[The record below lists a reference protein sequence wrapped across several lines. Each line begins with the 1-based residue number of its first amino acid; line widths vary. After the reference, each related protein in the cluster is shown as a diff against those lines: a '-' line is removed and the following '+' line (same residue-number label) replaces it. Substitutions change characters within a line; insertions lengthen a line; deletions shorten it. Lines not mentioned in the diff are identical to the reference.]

1 MADSDIA
8 QRIQFGEDIH
18 PVKTASSK
26 VYNKDPSVSE
36 KNGLDIEDR
45 AVQIANEDLNQ
56 KKKQVSVLCL
66 Y

>member
-1 MADSDIA
+1 MADANIS
-8 QRIQFGEDIH
+8 QHIQFGDEIH
-18 PVKTASSK
+18 HVKTTSSK
-26 VYNKDPSVSE
+26 VHNKDPSVSE